1 MGAAKI
7 HLSPQE
13 LELISRPDFI
23 LTKNAAIQKLKTFL
37 EDVQQQQRLIIEQ
50 YGGHIPD
57 EVLKISSKVSKGENY
72 RGFPWLVL
80 DYPRYF
86 ITGNIFAIRTMFW
99 WGNFFSLTL
108 HLSGK
113 HKKKFQHNIINAFPL
128 LAEKEF
134 FYCTGNDE
142 WQHHFDAVNYTLLK
156 RSDNNFFADTIRKN
170 PFLKLSK
177 KFSLDEIKNMEELI
191 CRNYELLVKICG

>member
-23 LTKNAAIQKLKTFL
+23 LTKNAVLQKLKTFL
-37 EDVQQQQRLIIEQ
+37 EDVQGKQQLIMKQ

-57 EVLKISSKVSKGENY
+57 EVLKVSPKISKGENY
-72 RGFPWLVL
+72 KGFPWLVL

-86 ITGNIFAIRTMFW
+86 TSGNIFAIRTMFW

-108 HLSGK
+108 HVSGK
-113 HKKKFQHNIINAFPL
+113 HKKKIQDKVINAYPL

-134 FYCTGNDE
+134 YWGTGHDE
-142 WQHHFDAVNYTLLK
+142 WQHHFETGNYTPLK
-156 RSDNNFFADTIRKN
+156 KSDYNFFAGTIRKKS
-170 PFLKLSK
+170 FLKLAK
-177 KFSLDEIKNMEELI
+177 KFSLDKTETMEEFL
-191 CRNYELLVKICG
+191 CRDYKLLVKICG